1 MMVSSLS
8 MIKIGFASSDLNVW
22 YDSEGKL
29 WVENSFYKIDLST
42 FTHVIVKTGTEPREW
57 TIYNVGLAIY
67 VGVGPGTGPGGY
79 PYYAFRSWK
88 TNWNDQRVIEE
99 TSDHVRIY
107 LQGNLRITNTL
118 GMSDSKEIDL
128 YLTFYA
134 GSGLIKIEN
143 IIKNNEVWIGS
154 TSESWDA
161 STGEQLFIYMR
172 PGGDEA
178 NDYYFYS
185 GANQESVYPEHGG
198 FTKILKSEDLSPFL
212 DNYVYATV
220 YDKNYRQGFAV
231 ISEKETL
238 TDYITDINYGVA
250 EISYSIYH
258 PGSYLTFSQNAK
270 LASRTLYFYF
280 YETQTEKPYQPVEDI
295 IRSIRYQ
302 QYEVWAVSDTEPS
315 YPVVIYSSRKVL
327 FGAPI
332 FENLEH
338 YYNVLEP
345 NETRIQSL
353 ELFLLDIIHAI
364 SEVEKP
370 SIAIFEPDM
379 LDNYDEWLNASND
392 WTFLVYQLWTA
403 RIAISNWQENG
414 YISHGELINNL
425 NKLFDSQGR
434 RVYDVLVI
442 DQCMQADTPVFT
454 DEMIQLI
461 SDFHEAGGAIII
473 SGTVFVDWASLV
485 RLWRGEPDLPYWYQG
500 PINDKL
506 LSTLFPGLSLDR
518 TDVIVQENEV
528 EVHYL
533 AENSPSAIPTD
544 KAPTTVEK
552 VDTLGVD
559 VPYPYQSHGFMKI
572 IMLSAKIMSY
582 SISKGEFKAG
592 DSVAA
597 QVTFR
602 NTGQEAWTFYVGFSV
617 QDPNGKW
624 WDAPYETVTLNP
636 DEEETVTLYW
646 TVPSE
651 APAGSYSARV
661 AVWGGKED
669 DKLMN
674 LLDYRDE
681 LNVFQVVK
689 PDFTIRVA
697 PIFQRINQGETA
709 KFIVTVEPRGGFSSG
724 VELSCDAPIYI
735 TQSADVHF
743 EPSSIQP
750 CEQATLIVRTRV
762 GKTELGLFKI
772 DIIAKG
778 GGIEHSATAWL
789 QVGYAIQI
797 SVSYFSIKRD
807 FDPLDSQYA
816 NIYFL
821 FNVEG
826 VNDDF
831 FPNQDVIVD
840 ELDEWYRAPMAGHEL
855 CIANDL
861 DYPGPCYIPP
871 NLVSLPFSMVL
882 HVRDSDIVFDD
893 IVGRF
898 KFTVDTVPFSTVFET
913 DNIRIGINIT
923 ELPMLPLHISSFP
936 LSDTEISKQWYWF
949 DIGMDKL
956 YAKYGS
962 ASFRP
967 VVVAVIDPEGA
978 DYRHPEF
985 VGKIWHNINECVDG
999 IDNDNNGYVDDIV
1012 GWDFADNDN
1021 EPLPISG
1028 AHGTMVAGVIASGWN
1043 NAHIAGIAPNSRIMP
1058 LRAVDVAQVAKAVRY
1073 AADNGANVIV
1083 MSFGTAYDKEL
1094 EEAINY
1100 AYKKGAILVAAS
1112 GNYRSW
1118 GPEYPAAFRQV
1129 IPVYGTTRYVTWF
1142 VPRLNSTVYP
1152 LTKPPDLN
1160 NQTLR
1165 NILNFSYV
1173 GPWREFYTTY
1183 SSGGSNYGYY
1193 YLGWPLSAP
1202 CDAIYTTS
1210 LNGGYCY
1217 GSGTSLAAPIVGGV
1231 ASLIIGYALSKYP
1244 YLRGSLGP
1252 NEVRGILC
1260 WSATSMQPQLK
1271 YNFNYYGYGI
1281 VNACKALEYVDK
1293 IFGSKR
1299 IRIVLDPD
1307 LTVDLD
1313 LHIYDSLGRHT
1324 GLNYETGEIEQ
1335 NVPGTIHTG
1344 DELGY
1349 ETVLIENLMDVDI
1362 QIVPKMSNGTRKY
1375 SLVIWIMD
1383 EKQNILYQYKFEN
1396 EISNETQWYTIKA
1409 EDMIKPIAISWEYM
1423 FKDDFGRGS
1432 ELWVSLDDGYFRFYS
1447 PELAVGPSRAN
1458 STSQLRKIIL
1468 LNYENL
1474 ELRLRAV
1481 IITDIDFCFAI
1492 IVDKVD
1498 KKIAI
1503 LIDKPDVNLKN

>member
-1 MMVSSLS
+1 MMVSSFS

-88 TNWNDQRVIEE
+88 TNWNDQRIIEE

-118 GMSDSKEIDL
+118 GMSDSKEIGL

-185 GANQESVYPEHGG
+185 GANQESAYPEHGG

-212 DNYVYATV
+212 DNYVYTTV

-295 IRSIRYQ
+295 IRSIRYK
-302 QYEVWAVSDTEPS
+302 QYEVWAVSDTDPS

-364 SEVEKP
+364 SEAEKP

-379 LDNYDEWLNASND
+379 LDNYDDWLSASND

-414 YISHGELINNL
+414 YISHGELIDNL
-425 NKLFDSQGR
+425 NKLFDTQGR
-434 RVYDVLVI
+434 RAYDVLVI

-518 TDVIVQENEV
+518 TEVIVRENEV

-572 IMLSAKIMSY
+572 IMLRAEITSY
-582 SISKGEFKAG
+582 SISTGEFKAG
-592 DSVAA
+592 DRVSA
-597 QVTFR
+597 QVIFK

-636 DEEETVTLYW
+636 NEERTVTLYW

-651 APAGSYSARV
+651 APAGSYNARV
-661 AVWGGKED
+661 AVWGGKQD
-669 DKLMN
+669 NKLVN
-674 LLDYRDE
+674 LLDYKEQSEIFKVTKEYVIEVKPEKYCYIFDNTYIIRQYYVLYLVGKITDTYGNPVSDVLINVVDPLMGICTYVKSDSSGLFSYEVYANKIGLFKFSFSFEGTKAEVTLCVVKELKKAAYITVKYKGEQDPTYCNILITVDIIKERALQVTQYYYEQSYGSVFIVPYFITSRWMELKKSYADYGNPPSYWEDESDAALWQSVVDDAIALTGIDENCYDAILVIQTHYVRAFTFPDNFDAPTAPGKKVILDCLDGFRVMAHELGHAIFKFWDYYENELLYKLFAWTTGGWVGHWCLMGNGTE
-681 LNVFQVVK
+681 LN
-689 PDFTIRVA
+689 P
-697 PIFQRINQGETA
+697 
-709 KFIVTVEPRGGFSSG
+709 
-724 VELSCDAPIYI
+724 
-735 TQSADVHF
+735 
-743 EPSSIQP
+743 PSSIMSWNKI
-750 CEQATLIVRTRV
+750 QAGWLTQKFVDCGTYEIKLQQDLKYEDDVLCYGNPSVAYYIFERREYPDGVDETDDPMTTSGVYRKLLSVDGIMMYRATPLGVTIWPPTLRTRIHAVPHQDNRYDIPTLLPVQEGYEPYWYYDDFIGARFSAIRKNDGSVYLSIEPIPLEERLGRVVVSIINVQYGLPLRIFGELPENLHRDIYFDIDLHAYSFDGRMVGMNYTSGEYEIQIEGARASGNLLSCGPEWISVPSDIHVYFTLDPTPAREFMESLNISLPSNVTVTWQIVYYDENGTKYTSQLLNTSISLYEETILGIPAQIDIDPDTLNLRSKGKYITTYIELPDGYNPTDIDVSSVMLNLSISAELEVTEVEDYDGDGVVELMVKFDRSLLIEYVISSGTTDTSITLIIT
-762 GKTELGLFKI
+762 
-772 DIIAKG
+772 
-778 GGIEHSATAWL
+778 
-789 QVGYAIQI
+789 
-797 SVSYFSIKRD
+797 
-807 FDPLDSQYA
+807 
-816 NIYFL
+816 
-821 FNVEG
+821 
-826 VNDDF
+826 
-831 FPNQDVIVD
+831 
-840 ELDEWYRAPMAGHEL
+840 
-855 CIANDL
+855 
-861 DYPGPCYIPP
+861 
-871 NLVSLPFSMVL
+871 
-882 HVRDSDIVFDD
+882 
-893 IVGRF
+893 GRLEDG
-898 KFTVDTVPFSTVFET
+898 TP
-913 DNIRIGINIT
+913 
-923 ELPMLPLHISSFP
+923 
-936 LSDTEISKQWYWF
+936 
-949 DIGMDKL
+949 
-956 YAKYGS
+956 
-962 ASFRP
+962 
-967 VVVAVIDPEGA
+967 
-978 DYRHPEF
+978 F
-985 VGKIWHNINECVDG
+985 VGK
-999 IDNDNNGYVDDIV
+999 
-1012 GWDFADNDN
+1012 
-1021 EPLPISG
+1021 
-1028 AHGTMVAGVIASGWN
+1028 
-1043 NAHIAGIAPNSRIMP
+1043 
-1058 LRAVDVAQVAKAVRY
+1058 
-1073 AADNGANVIV
+1073 
-1083 MSFGTAYDKEL
+1083 
-1094 EEAINY
+1094 
-1100 AYKKGAILVAAS
+1100 
-1112 GNYRSW
+1112 
-1118 GPEYPAAFRQV
+1118 
-1129 IPVYGTTRYVTWF
+1129 
-1142 VPRLNSTVYP
+1142 
-1152 LTKPPDLN
+1152 
-1160 NQTLR
+1160 
-1165 NILNFSYV
+1165 
-1173 GPWREFYTTY
+1173 
-1183 SSGGSNYGYY
+1183 
-1193 YLGWPLSAP
+1193 
-1202 CDAIYTTS
+1202 
-1210 LNGGYCY
+1210 
-1217 GSGTSLAAPIVGGV
+1217 
-1231 ASLIIGYALSKYP
+1231 
-1244 YLRGSLGP
+1244 
-1252 NEVRGILC
+1252 
-1260 WSATSMQPQLK
+1260 
-1271 YNFNYYGYGI
+1271 GI
-1281 VNACKALEYVDK
+1281 VK
-1293 IFGSKR
+1293 IKH
-1299 IRIVLDPD
+1299 VK
-1307 LTVDLD
+1307 T
-1313 LHIYDSLGRHT
+1313 
-1324 GLNYETGEIEQ
+1324 ET
-1335 NVPGTIHTG
+1335 
-1344 DELGY
+1344 Y
-1349 ETVLIENLMDVDI
+1349 
-1362 QIVPKMSNGTRKY
+1362 
-1375 SLVIWIMD
+1375 
-1383 EKQNILYQYKFEN
+1383 
-1396 EISNETQWYTIKA
+1396 
-1409 EDMIKPIAISWEYM
+1409 
-1423 FKDDFGRGS
+1423 
-1432 ELWVSLDDGYFRFYS
+1432 
-1447 PELAVGPSRAN
+1447 
-1458 STSQLRKIIL
+1458 
-1468 LNYENL
+1468 
-1474 ELRLRAV
+1474 
-1481 IITDIDFCFAI
+1481 
-1492 IVDKVD
+1492 
-1498 KKIAI
+1498 
-1503 LIDKPDVNLKN
+1503 LK